1 MSVGSLPYRDVY
13 VSDLIVEVP
22 RETAIPAESAPT
34 GDLVDIH
41 RFTRRFDYSDSDDD
55 DSNSGKINA
64 ADKTPIAEID
74 PIRSE
79 VTKEL
84 LSCSVIEC
92 VIGHRLFRFDTSGD
106 TAVRFVEVIEKE
118 SANLGIPSKKRKL

>member
-1 MSVGSLPYRDVY
+1 VTVGSLPYRDVY
-13 VSDLIVEVP
+13 ASDVIVEVP
-22 RETAIPAESAPT
+22 RETVAPAESALT

-55 DSNSGKINA
+55 DSNSGKNEA
-64 ADKTPIAEID
+64 ADKMPISEID
-74 PIRSE
+74 TIRSE

-92 VIGHRLFRFDTSGD
+92 VIGHRLFRFDTSSD

-118 SANLGIPSKKRKL
+118 SVNLGVPSKKRKL